1 MRNRLIIQGGVI
13 LLLLLLLLVS
23 GCTGASEQV
32 DEEQT
37 FDEMV
42 AFVQNAFEYAVVH
55 GKDEAVRAFNDP
67 EGEFVQDE
75 LYIFAYEENGRTLA
89 LPFQPELIGTSRYDH
104 QDAEGNYF
112 IREIIEAG
120 RSGGDVVRYLYPDH
134 SRDFATE
141 PKLSYVMPG
150 GEGWVLGS
158 GIYSEDES
166 GIPDQAIR
174 EALKRFV
181 MDASEYAREA
191 GRDEALRTFNALSGP
206 FVRGDLYIHALD
218 MNGIA
223 LALPHQPELLETSM
237 IDLQD
242 SHGVN
247 VTKVEIG
254 LVQIGGGFIYYDYP
268 DPSHGMEERRKMAYV
283 TKVDE
288 DWWIGAG
295 IYLTG
300 ESTIG
305 SEAVMMGENARL
317 KEEIRNRLAAF
328 DQDVGDTARHIEAV
342 GMDDPSME
350 EVLAYAA
357 GSRASVIDVVVFDAD
372 GIISAVQP
380 PEFASSI
387 GVDISGQSHIQ
398 RVLQAGDPTLSSSF
412 LSVEGPD
419 VVSIAYPLRSPDNEI
434 IGGISAIF
442 SPDIL
447 ISETLHGAEVIEP
460 YSMMVIQTD
469 SVILYSS
476 DDTEIGGKLFSDDG
490 AGISTEYI
498 KFLNR
503 IGNDARGATII
514 NSSAIWQHIV
524 WETVSLH
531 GTDWRIMVI
540 KQR

>member
-13 LLLLLLLLVS
+13 LLLLLLVS

-67 EGEFVQDE
+67 EGEFIQGE
-75 LYIFAYEENGRTLA
+75 LYIFAYEEDGRTLA

-104 QDAEGNYF
+104 QDAEGKYF

-120 RSGGDVVRYLYPDH
+120 RSGGDVVRYLYPDP

-158 GIYSEDES
+158 GIYSEDEP
-166 GIPDQAIR
+166 GIPDQAVR
-174 EALKRFV
+174 EALRRFV
-181 MDASEYAREA
+181 MDAAEYAEDV
-191 GRDEALRTFNALSGP
+191 GRDEALRTFNDQTGP

-223 LALPHQPELLETSM
+223 LALPHQPELIGTSM

-283 TKVDE
+283 TKVDD

-300 ESTIG
+300 KSTIG

-328 DQDVGDTARHIEAV
+328 DQDVADTARHIEVV
-342 GMDDPSME
+342 GMDDPSTE

-357 GSRASVIDVVVFDAD
+357 GSQASVIDVVVYDAD
-372 GIISAVQP
+372 GIITAVQP

-387 GVDISGQSHIQ
+387 GIDISAQSHIQ
-398 RVLQAGDPTLSSSF
+398 RVLQAGEPTLSPLF

-419 VVSIAYPLRSPDNEI
+419 AVSIAYPLRSPDNEI

-442 SPDIL
+442 APDIF
-447 ISETLHGAEVIEP
+447 ISEVLEGAEVIEP
-460 YSMMVIQTD
+460 YSVMVIQTD
-469 SVILYSS
+469 SVILYSP
-476 DDTEIGGKLFSDDG
+476 DDAEIGEKLFSEDG
-490 AGISTEYI
+490 VGISADHTE
-498 KFLNR
+498 FLNR
-503 IGNDARGATII
+503 IGNEARGAAII
-514 NSSAIWQHIV
+514 NSSAIWHHIV

-531 GTDWRIMVI
+531 GTDWRVMVI
-540 KQR
+540 TER

>member
-1 MRNRLIIQGGVI
+1 MRTGFLITGGI
-13 LLLLLLLLVS
+13 LLLLLLLVS

-37 FDEMV
+37 FEEMV

-67 EGEFVQDE
+67 QGEFVQGE
-75 LYIFAYEENGRTLA
+75 LYIFAYEVDGRTLA

-120 RSGGDVVRYLYPDH
+120 RSGGNVVRYLYPDP
-134 SRDFATE
+134 SRDFAIE
-141 PKLSYVMPG
+141 QKVSYVMPG

-158 GIYSEDES
+158 GIYSDARPD
-166 GIPDQAIR
+166 IPDQAVR
-174 EALKRFV
+174 EALVRFV
-181 MDASEYAREA
+181 MDAAKYAEDV
-191 GRDEALRTFNALSGP
+191 GRDEALRTFNDLSGP

-218 MNGIA
+218 MNGVA
-223 LALPHQPELLETSM
+223 LALPHQPELLGTSM

-242 SHGVN
+242 SYGVN

-268 DPSHGMEERRKMAYV
+268 DPSHGMEDRRKMAYV
-283 TKVDE
+283 TKVDD

-305 SEAVMMGENARL
+305 SEAVMMGESARL

-328 DQDVGDTARHIEAV
+328 DQDVRDTTRHIEAV
-342 GMDDPSME
+342 GTDDPSTE

-357 GSRASVIDVVVFDAD
+357 GSQASAIDVVIFDAE
-372 GIISAVQP
+372 GIITAVQR

-387 GVDISGQSHIQ
+387 GVDISAQSHIQ
-398 RVLQAGDPTLSSSF
+398 RVLQAGTPTLSPLF
-412 LSVEGPD
+412 ESVEGPD
-419 VVSIAYPLRSPDNEI
+419 AIAIAYPLRNPENEI

-447 ISETLHGAEVIEP
+447 ISEALNGTEVIEP
-460 YSMMVIQTD
+460 YSVMVIQTD
-469 SVILYSS
+469 SVILYSP
-476 DDTEIGGKLFSDDG
+476 DEADVGEKLFSDERFETSADH
-490 AGISTEYI
+490 TE
-498 KFLNR
+498 FLNR
-503 IGNDARGATII
+503 IENDARGATII
-514 NSSAIWQHIV
+514 NTSAIWQQIV

-531 GTDWRIMVI
+531 GTDWRLMII
-540 KQR
+540 KER